1 VIDLPRVKEGIRN
14 VLLYCKANRDK
25 RVTQAM
31 DLYLKDR
38 R

>member
-1 VIDLPRVKEGIRN
+1 M
-14 VLLYCKANRDK
+14 LYCRANRDK

-31 DLYLKDR
+31 DLYFKDR